1 MFNYQL
7 NNIIKIY
14 DSNKIDNNIL
24 QEINPPV
31 IPNEKD
37 NKKLKFTNNHLYDI
51 GLKRYLENNG
61 LRLIPKEMQNYYNN
75 SLICGLPGSGK
86 SVIIKN
92 EIANI
97 LSLQNDN
104 VFVVGRKDEYRYLL
118 DFFNSKEISACTN
131 EFNKSDFNILKIY
144 SEEFD
149 SDDIDLK
156 PDDGETVT
164 KAEEFDSDDIDLK
177 LHKIEFLQII
187 CLMLVKNL
195 TVKQKTIVDKCLKD
209 LYNERKDP
217 SFLDFIR
224 KLNNYKETKEL
235 EQTLYKNYSN
245 GLFDYEI
252 KTNGND
258 INSKLTFYESNS
270 NDIKL
275 LIYLENIWMHVI
287 KNCAKNIKD
296 NKSTYLFIDVED
308 KQLKN
313 PYIVQYLNNL
323 LKRARTY
330 GLKVVISIQDIGE
343 LKSNEDT
350 CNMIRLLSNVIL
362 LKQSNKNLDIV
373 KEMYDLSDEDIEYLK
388 TAKPGTG
395 LCKLKK
401 DIVPF
406 ELKFKNDTLLYEII
420 AN

>member
-1 MFNYQL
+1 
-7 NNIIKIY
+7 
-14 DSNKIDNNIL
+14 
-24 QEINPPV
+24 
-31 IPNEKD
+31 
-37 NKKLKFTNNHLYDI
+37 
-51 GLKRYLENNG
+51 
-61 LRLIPKEMQNYYNN
+61 
-75 SLICGLPGSGK
+75 
-86 SVIIKN
+86 
-92 EIANI
+92 
-97 LSLQNDN
+97 
-104 VFVVGRKDEYRYLL
+104 
-118 DFFNSKEISACTN
+118 
-131 EFNKSDFNILKIY
+131 
-144 SEEFD
+144 
-149 SDDIDLK
+149 
-156 PDDGETVT
+156 
-164 KAEEFDSDDIDLK
+164 
-177 LHKIEFLQII
+177 
-187 CLMLVKNL
+187 MLVKNL

-350 CNMIRLLSNVIL
+350 CNMIRLLYNVIL

-373 KEMYDLSDEDIEYLK
+373 KEMYDLSDEYIEYLK